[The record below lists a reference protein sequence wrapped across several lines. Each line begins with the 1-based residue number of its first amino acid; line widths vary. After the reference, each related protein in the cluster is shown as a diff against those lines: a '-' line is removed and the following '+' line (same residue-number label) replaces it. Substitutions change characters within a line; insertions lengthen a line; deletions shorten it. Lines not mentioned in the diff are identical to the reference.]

1 MELNTRPLQPAQA
14 APDLSPLGRYCVSVL
29 ASTAHR
35 SGVDEDGIR
44 RLFARCDQVGLG
56 LGPGFE
62 ASVLSE
68 FAAMEARAS

>member
-29 ASTAHR
+29 AST
-35 SGVDEDGIR
+35 DGIR